1 MHKTLIA
8 IILLVSKFA
17 FSQVE
22 ISWTDLEDVEFSD
35 LYVEE
40 EDEYFLY
47 PHFGPGVLALE
58 GKEVILSG
66 YILALDPD
74 DGYYILS
81 KGPFASCFFCGAG
94 GPETVVELDLK
105 SDKDSFIMD
114 EYITM
119 KGVLKLNADDIYHCN
134 YIFQYAEVHKR

>member
-47 PHFGPGVLALE
+47 PHFGPGVLA
-58 GKEVILSG
+58 
-66 YILALDPD
+66 
-74 DGYYILS
+74 
-81 KGPFASCFFCGAG
+81 
-94 GPETVVELDLK
+94 
-105 SDKDSFIMD
+105 
-114 EYITM
+114 
-119 KGVLKLNADDIYHCN
+119 
-134 YIFQYAEVHKR
+134 